1 METIRSGFVRLNKS
15 DIIKGFVMAFATP
28 ILVYLA
34 DIIGVPGFTFAALDI
49 GMLVKIGL
57 ASGFTYLIKN
67 WLTDSQGKLLGHW
80 G

>member
-1 METIRSGFVRLNKS
+1 METIRSGFVRINKS

>member
-1 METIRSGFVRLNKS
+1 METIRSSFMRLSKS

-34 DIIGVPGFTFAALDI
+34 DIIGVPGFTFAALDV

-57 ASGFTYLIKN
+57 ASGLSYLIKN
-67 WLTDSQGKLLGHW
+67 WLTDSKGKILGRW

>member
-1 METIRSGFVRLNKS
+1 METIRSGFMRLSKS

-34 DIIGVPGFTFAALDI
+34 DIIGVPGFTFDTLDI
-49 GMLVKIGL
+49 GLLIKIGL

-67 WLTDSQGKLLGHW
+67 LLTDSKGKVLGRW